1 MTVTQ
6 PLSPPTAPAAEADTG
21 HGKKIMLALAAAGI
35 ALVVYTQFATG
46 PGSWDNPVAPLPAK
60 VNSWAAI
67 TIAVAIQSLPFL
79 VLGVVVSA
87 VISAF
92 LPVGLLQRITP
103 TNQFT
108 SVPVAATAAIG
119 LPGCEC
125 ASVPVAASFM
135 RAGVPKAA
143 ALVFMLASP
152 AVNPVVIVSTAVAFY
167 ALPEMVWARFTASF
181 LAVLLAGWLWVAA
194 GWDHLVDEQS
204 SCRDTCCGAGENN
217 TSLTRRERWHM
228 FQDTAIE
235 DLTRAGGFLVLGA
248 MIAGLIKV
256 VVPVT
261 WFIRLASTPL
271 AAIAVM
277 ALFAIV
283 LSLCSEADAFVAAS
297 FTAVS
302 PTAQLAFLVVGPMV
316 DIKLVAMQSGHFGW
330 RFVTRFV
337 PLVLV
342 CALGAAAVVGFLF
355 FGRL

>member
-1 MTVTQ
+1 
-6 PLSPPTAPAAEADTG
+6 
-21 HGKKIMLALAAAGI
+21 MLALTAVGV

-46 PGSWDNPVAPLPAK
+46 WGSWDNPVLPLSPKIA
-60 VNSWAAI
+60 SWAAI

-79 VLGVVVSA
+79 VLGVCVSA

-92 LPVGLLQRITP
+92 LPAGLLQRITP
-103 TNQFT
+103 KNQFT
-108 SVPVAATAAIG
+108 AVPVAATAAIG

-167 ALPEMVWARFTASF
+167 ALPSMVWARFIASF
-181 LAVLLAGWLWVAA
+181 VAVLLAGWLWVAA
-194 GWDHLVDEQS
+194 GWDELVDEQGT
-204 SCRDTCCGAGENN
+204 CRTGCCGDHDTNG
-217 TSLTRRERWHM
+217 TLPLGVRWRI

-248 MIAGLIKV
+248 MIAGVIKV
-256 VVPVT
+256 VVPAT
-261 WFIRLASTPL
+261 WFIRLASDPV
-271 AAIAVM
+271 AAIGVM
-277 ALFAIV
+277 ALIAIV

-316 DIKLVAMQSGHFGW
+316 DIKLVAMQSGNFGW
-330 RFVTRFV
+330 RFVLRFV
-337 PLVLV
+337 PLVLI
-342 CALGAAAVVGFLF
+342 CALCGAAAVGFLI